1 MSSTT
6 SMPTSSQWYDR
17 HRRCKDGCSHEGKLE
32 LITWTST
39 AGGDRMGWGNC
50 LASESDELKE
60 KFEKEFNS
68 NEEKMYEY
76 WPQGFRWTCCGTEGD
91 QRFGCDHHGN
101 GSTPCSCDFCKMGKP
116 IPDSIYKN
124 WIESAAGKGL
134 RLSRGPDPRS
144 FNRSQGGIAEIMRSS
159 LGIP

>member
-1 MSSTT
+1 
-6 SMPTSSQWYDR
+6 
-17 HRRCKDGCSHEGKLE
+17 
-32 LITWTST
+32 
-39 AGGDRMGWGNC
+39 MGWGNC

-116 IPDSIYKN
+116 IPDSIHKN
-124 WIESAAGKGL
+124 RTESAAGKGL

-144 FNRSQGGIAEIMRSS
+144 FNRNHGSIAEIMRLS
-159 LGIP
+159 LGVS

>member
-6 SMPTSSQWYDR
+6 NIPTPSQWYDR
-17 HRRCKDGCSHEGKLE
+17 YRRCEDGYSHEGKLE
-32 LITWTST
+32 LITWAST
-39 AGGDRMGWGNC
+39 TGGNRMGWGNC

-101 GSTPCSCDFCKMGKP
+101 GSMPCSCDFCKMGKP
-116 IPDSIYKN
+116 IPDSIHKSRT
-124 WIESAAGKGL
+124 ESAAGKGL
-134 RLSRGPDPRS
+134 RLSRGPDSRS
-144 FNRSQGGIAEIMRSS
+144 LNRSHGDIAEIMCLA
-159 LGIP
+159 LGMP